1 MGDAHVTGWS
11 FGGGVGVNYYLFG
24 HDLFPWDEESSFLL
38 LVTGIHVQDKVHA
51 RSGFSLPGAVRGDR
65 G

>member
-24 HDLFPWDEESSFLL
+24 HDLFPLPFFFNKINGSKLNNSSPAF
-38 LVTGIHVQDKVHA
+38 KMNFF
-51 RSGFSLPGAVRGDR
+51 FSIV
-65 G
+65 